1 MTPPQPPRTYA
12 EWVLLLDRFRAGDQE
27 DEALLAAM
35 HQGAL
40 DWTNVV
46 AERWTRQLAAT
57 LTARLTALSK
67 NLQRGL
73 DQSRGDTFA
82 ISQAMIKAKRAL
94 APLAALTSLPF
105 LNEQVRQHLNSELS
119 RWARE
124 TQESLERG
132 AREDRTDRARFL
144 KLLRDHALVVPAP
157 SSTQLTADPVPAP
170 DVIGRPR
177 RLLL

>member
-1 MTPPQPPRTYA
+1 MSTPQPPRTYA

-27 DEALLAAM
+27 DQALLAAM
-35 HQGAL
+35 QQGSL

-46 AERWTRQLAAT
+46 AERWTRQLADT

-82 ISQAMIKAKRAL
+82 ISQAMLKAKRAL
-94 APLAALTSLPF
+94 APLSALTSLPC
-105 LNEQVRQHLNSELS
+105 LQEQVRGHLNSELS
-119 RWARE
+119 RWTRE

-132 AREDRTDRARFL
+132 ARQDRTDSTRFL
-144 KLLRDHALVVPAP
+144 KLLRDHALVLPAP
-157 SSTQLTADPVPAP
+157 SSMQSNPDPAP
-170 DVIGRPR
+170 QPDVAGRPR
-177 RLLL
+177 RVLL